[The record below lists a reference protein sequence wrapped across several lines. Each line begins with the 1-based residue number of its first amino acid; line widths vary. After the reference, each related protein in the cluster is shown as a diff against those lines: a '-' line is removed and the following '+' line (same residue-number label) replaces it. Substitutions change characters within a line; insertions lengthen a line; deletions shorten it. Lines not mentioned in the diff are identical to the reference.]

1 MGFLLVGRNAV
12 ILIDS
17 ALILSEKLVTISICD
32 FEVLLFYF
40 VEHFMKLSFYTVA
53 IVHSGPRSGHVG
65 GVNRLPSEETV
76 AEEAAL
82 EPS

>member
-1 MGFLLVGRNAV
+1 
-12 ILIDS
+12 
-17 ALILSEKLVTISICD
+17 
-32 FEVLLFYF
+32 
-40 VEHFMKLSFYTVA
+40 MKLSFYTVA
-53 IVHSGPRSGHVG
+53 IVHAGPRSGHTG